1 MLAGLLVSY
10 KTYAQESQL
19 SMQRVDLTDSLA
31 LKWLLTAVLVL
42 PGFLSDVPGL
52 GAQAASVRALS
63 YPSAWQ
69 TAL

>member
-31 LKWLLTAVLVL
+31 LKWLLTAVL